1 MFIQKEW
8 LNKLLVNS
16 LFWLNKDEIK
26 TLFRIS
32 VKTNPHK
39 LNLELFFRSKSI
51 NEINPKELKD
61 IFIKLYKLSFMP

>member
-39 LNLELFFRSKSI
+39 LNLELFFVVRV
-51 NEINPKELKD
+51 
-61 IFIKLYKLSFMP
+61 